1 MPRISLN
8 KELWVISGLLFL
20 AIALRLPTLGSPLL
34 EDEALYFN
42 EYIDLPW
49 QRMILNYH
57 NSSQHTLFLLL
68 AKFSVWVF
76 GESET
81 AFRLPSFLAGVLSV
95 PLAYQLG
102 LAVKMPW
109 SSALTS
115 AVLMGLSWPHLKY
128 SLEGRGYALTI
139 FLVIL
144 ATYSAIRFLD
154 NSRWMWGSVLVVTG
168 FSMTYT
174 LSSNL
179 FFLGGL
185 AVFIVLAEGLGLKE
199 SRLSIKK
206 MFQSSIPFLIMFAWI
221 GIYFLIIYEEL
232 KVTLGV
238 FTSIPRGGQQIGNI
252 TEFLVAPWG
261 FWLYLFFALGAWRL
275 RGRRERILFL
285 AVIMVPIVITLVTG
299 VVGFARHYIYWLPFV
314 LLLSAYGITEVFL
327 QLKEK
332 IGNPVY
338 GLGLGFVFLLV
349 FFAVKQTTKLYT
361 DRDNGSLVVAGPNA
375 TFSEASQMAVWAD
388 ENIPED
394 NLIVISTGGP
404 VSSVLNRYMKK
415 NVLARM
421 THFARGGELKK
432 IVFIAHQDMS
442 PEKYPFVPMFKDRML
457 KLPASR
463 LNKIHSLGN
472 LGVYELNLKIERL
485 IPSRFDPDYELKI
498 GNSEMPQ
505 VDIRQVDEPRVVGKH
520 ALYIENKSGKPM
532 GIISPIVKGADISED
547 HAYLLYVF
555 ITNFKPL
562 QQKAS
567 VHLAEKSNWPPT
579 VGYLNPFFNQGL
591 LRPKGSDT
599 VWQIIYSLSPLSQGK
614 HYFQERIEIQKG
626 NNYIDGLQAYLLTG

>member
-8 KELWVISGLLFL
+8 RELWVISGLLFL

-34 EDEALYFN
+34 EDEAVYFN

-81 AFRLPSFLAGVLSV
+81 VFRLPSFLAGVLSV

-128 SLEGRGYALTI
+128 SLVGGGYALTI
-139 FLVIL
+139 FLVLL
-144 ATYSAIRFLD
+144 ATYSAVRFLD

-168 FSMTYT
+168 FSITYT
-174 LSSNL
+174 LPSNL

-185 AVFIVLAEGLGLKE
+185 AVFIVLAGGLGLKE
-199 SRLSIKK
+199 NRLSIKK

-232 KVTLGV
+232 KHTRDLHPLLLDG
-238 FTSIPRGGQQIGNI
+238 PRIGNI
-252 TEFLVAPWG
+252 TELLVAPWG
-261 FWLYLFFALGAWRL
+261 FWMYLFFALGAWRL

-285 AVIMVPIVITLVTG
+285 AVIMVPIVLTLGTG

-327 QLKEK
+327 QLKKK
-332 IGNPVY
+332 IGSPVY
-338 GLGLGFVFLLV
+338 GLALGFVFLLV

-361 DRDNGSLVVAGPNA
+361 ARDNGSLVVAGPNA
-375 TFSEASQMAVWAD
+375 TLSEASQMAVWVD

-404 VSSVLNRYMKK
+404 VSSVLNRYMGKK
-415 NVLARM
+415 VLKRM
-421 THFARGGELKK
+421 IYFARGGKLRK
-432 IVFIAHQDMS
+432 IIFIAHQDMP
-442 PEKYPFVPMFKDRML
+442 PEKYPFISIFKDRML

-463 LNKIHSLGN
+463 LNKIHSMGS
-472 LGVYELNLKIERL
+472 LGVYELNLKVERF
-485 IPSRFDPDYELKI
+485 IPPRFDPDYEVKI
-498 GNSEMPQ
+498 GNSEIPQ
-505 VDIRQVDEPRVVGKH
+505 VDIRQVDEPRVVGKQ

-547 HAYLLYVF
+547 HAYILYVF
-555 ITNFKPL
+555 IKQFT
-562 QQKAS
+562 QQIS
-567 VHLAEKSNWPPT
+567 VYLREEKNRPPT
-579 VGYLNPFFNQGL
+579 VGYLNPWLGEFQVKD
-591 LRPKGSDT
+591 RDD
-599 VWQIIYSLSPLSQGK
+599 VWHIIYSLSPLSQGR

-626 NNYIDGLQAYLLTG
+626 DNHLDGLQSYLLTG

>member
-8 KELWVISGLLFL
+8 RELWVISGLLFL

-34 EDEALYFN
+34 EDEAVYFN

-57 NSSQHTLFLLL
+57 NSNQHTLFLLL

-81 AFRLPSFLAGVLSV
+81 VFRLPSFLAGVLSV

-128 SLEGRGYALTI
+128 SLVGGGYALTI
-139 FLVIL
+139 FLVLL
-144 ATYSAIRFLD
+144 ATYSAVRFLD

-168 FSMTYT
+168 FSITYT
-174 LSSNL
+174 LPSNL

-185 AVFIVLAEGLGLKE
+185 AVFIVLAGGLELKE

-232 KVTLGV
+232 KDIRDLHPLLLDG
-238 FTSIPRGGQQIGNI
+238 PRIGNI
-252 TEFLVAPWG
+252 TELLVAPWG
-261 FWLYLFFALGAWRL
+261 FWMYLFFALGAWRL

-285 AVIMVPIVITLVTG
+285 AVIMVPIVLTLGTG

-314 LLLSAYGITEVFL
+314 LLLSAYGITELFL
-327 QLKEK
+327 QLKKK
-332 IGNPVY
+332 IGGPVY

-361 DRDNGSLVVAGPNA
+361 ARDNGSWVRAGPNA
-375 TFSEASQMAVWAD
+375 TLSEASQMAVWVD

-404 VSSVLNRYMKK
+404 VSSVLNRYMGKK
-415 NVLARM
+415 VLKRM
-421 THFARGGELKK
+421 IYFASGGELKK
-432 IVFIAHQDMS
+432 IVFIAHQGMP
-442 PEKYPFVPMFKDRML
+442 PEKYPFISMFKDRML

-463 LNKIHSLGN
+463 LNKIHSMGN
-472 LGVYELNLKIERL
+472 LGVYELNLKVERF
-485 IPSRFDPDYELKI
+485 IPPRFDPDYELKI
-498 GNSEMPQ
+498 GNSEIPQ

-547 HAYLLYVF
+547 HAYILYVF
-555 ITNFKPL
+555 IKQFT
-562 QQKAS
+562 QQIS
-567 VHLAEKSNWPPT
+567 VYLREEKNRAPT
-579 VGYLNPFFNQGL
+579 VGYLNPWLGKFQVKD
-591 LRPKGSDT
+591 RDD
-599 VWQIIYSLSPLSQGK
+599 VWHIIYSLSPLSQGR
-614 HYFQERIEIQKG
+614 HYFQEQIEIQKG
-626 NNYIDGLQAYLLTG
+626 DNHLDGLQSYLLTE

>member
-8 KELWVISGLLFL
+8 RELWVISGLLFL
-20 AIALRLPTLGSPLL
+20 AIALRLPTLGSPLI
-34 EDEALYFN
+34 EDEAVYFN

-57 NSSQHTLFLLL
+57 NSNQHTLFLLL

-81 AFRLPSFLAGVLSV
+81 VFRLPSFLAGVLSV

-115 AVLMGLSWPHLKY
+115 AVLMGLSWPHLNY
-128 SLEGRGYALTI
+128 SLVGGGYALTI
-139 FLVIL
+139 FLVLL
-144 ATYSAIRFLD
+144 ATYSAVRFLD

-168 FSMTYT
+168 FSITYT
-174 LSSNL
+174 LPSNL

-185 AVFIVLAEGLGLKE
+185 AVFIVLAGGMGLKE
-199 SRLSIKK
+199 NRLSIKK

-221 GIYFLIIYEEL
+221 GIYFLIIYEQL
-232 KVTLGV
+232 KHTRDLHPLLLDG
-238 FTSIPRGGQQIGNI
+238 PRIGNI
-252 TEFLVAPWG
+252 TELLVAPWG
-261 FWLYLFFALGAWRL
+261 FWMYLFFALGAWRL

-285 AVIMVPIVITLVTG
+285 AVIMVPIVLTLGTG

-327 QLKEK
+327 QLKKK
-332 IGNPVY
+332 IGGPVY

-361 DRDNGSLVVAGPNA
+361 ARDNGSWVRAGPNA
-375 TFSEASQMAVWAD
+375 TLSEASQMAVWVD

-404 VSSVLNRYMKK
+404 VSSVLNRYMGK
-415 NVLARM
+415 NVLKRM
-421 THFARGGELKK
+421 IYFARGGELKK
-432 IVFIAHQDMS
+432 IIFIAHQDMP
-442 PEKYPFVPMFKDRML
+442 PEKYPFISMFKDRML

-463 LNKIHSLGN
+463 LNKIHSMGN
-472 LGVYELNLKIERL
+472 LGVYELNLKVARF
-485 IPSRFDPDYELKI
+485 IPPRFDPDYEGKI
-498 GNSEMPQ
+498 GNFNIPH
-505 VDIRQVDEPRVVGKH
+505 VNVWQVDEPRVVGKQ
-520 ALYIENKSGKPM
+520 ALYIENKSGKRM
-532 GIISPIVKGADISED
+532 GIISPIVKVTDILKD
-547 HAYLLYVF
+547 HSYILYIF
-555 ITNFKPL
+555 IKPF
-562 QQKAS
+562 QQKAD
-567 VHLAEKSNWPPT
+567 VHLAEKNNRRPT
-579 VGYLNPFFNQGL
+579 VGYLNPYLNQGL
-591 LRPKGSDT
+591 LRPKGSDPAWHIT
-599 VWQIIYSLSPLSQGK
+599 YSLSPSSQGR

-626 NNYIDGLQAYLLTG
+626 NNYIDGLQAYLLTE

>member
-8 KELWVISGLLFL
+8 RELWVISGLLFL
-20 AIALRLPTLGSPLL
+20 ALALRLPTLGSPLL
-34 EDEALYFN
+34 EDEAIYFN
-42 EYIDLPW
+42 DYIDLPW

-57 NSSQHTLFLLL
+57 NSNQHTLFLLL

-81 AFRLPSFLAGVLSV
+81 VFRLPSFLAGVLSV

-139 FLVIL
+139 FLVLL
-144 ATYSAIRFLD
+144 ATYSAVRFLD

-174 LSSNL
+174 LPSNL

-185 AVFIVLAEGLGLKE
+185 AVFIVLAGGLELKE
-199 SRLSIKK
+199 NRLSIKK

-221 GIYFLIIYEEL
+221 GIYFLIIYEQL
-232 KVTLGV
+232 KHTRDLHPLLLDG
-238 FTSIPRGGQQIGNI
+238 PRIGNI
-252 TEFLVAPWG
+252 TELLVAPWG
-261 FWLYLFFALGAWRL
+261 FWMYLFFALGAWRL

-285 AVIMVPIVITLVTG
+285 AVIMVPIVLTLGTG

-327 QLKEK
+327 QLKKK
-332 IGNPVY
+332 IGSPVY

-361 DRDNGSLVVAGPNA
+361 ARDNGSWVRAGPNA
-375 TFSEASQMAVWAD
+375 TLSEASQMAVWGD

-404 VSSVLNRYMKK
+404 V
-415 NVLARM
+415 
-421 THFARGGELKK
+421 
-432 IVFIAHQDMS
+432 
-442 PEKYPFVPMFKDRML
+442 
-457 KLPASR
+457 
-463 LNKIHSLGN
+463 
-472 LGVYELNLKIERL
+472 
-485 IPSRFDPDYELKI
+485 
-498 GNSEMPQ
+498 
-505 VDIRQVDEPRVVGKH
+505 
-520 ALYIENKSGKPM
+520 
-532 GIISPIVKGADISED
+532 
-547 HAYLLYVF
+547 
-555 ITNFKPL
+555 
-562 QQKAS
+562 
-567 VHLAEKSNWPPT
+567 
-579 VGYLNPFFNQGL
+579 
-591 LRPKGSDT
+591 
-599 VWQIIYSLSPLSQGK
+599 
-614 HYFQERIEIQKG
+614 
-626 NNYIDGLQAYLLTG
+626 